1 MAPNEQSSINN
12 DDEILDFDD
21 PDGENEGGIVNSSY
35 EEGEE
40 KRVSS
45 SSRVNFSKLTKKEQ
59 IARFKNM

>member
-1 MAPNEQSSINN
+1 ME
-12 DDEILDFDD
+12 DRDED
-21 PDGENEGGIVNSSY
+21 NEGSSY